1 MPAKLPLAKLAWL
14 LPAVAAA
21 SLLGLAAAMPAWWLD
36 HSMDVAVYWEAGGR
50 MLAGGAGL
58 YDEAADPAN
67 RVGLFIYPP
76 LFAVLFAPL
85 TVVPRELGYALW
97 ALIQLVLVAANA
109 WLVLKLCAVNPQRR
123 ANFLAVLALG
133 LYGALW
139 TNVAE
144 GQVNTLVTAALLAGL
159 VLLERGRTYSGG
171 LMLAVAAHLKVIP
184 IVLLP
189 VLILQ
194 RRFKAAAAM
203 FGGILLLW
211 LAPMVYALPQ
221 YGPSAA
227 WQSNVNLTSE
237 YIDQIASPRLEEQ
250 SATNLGGARA
260 PNNALSA
267 VMQRWFDDGNAL
279 SLQSDGE
286 SPLWT
291 TLPKPIVRWGGLAF
305 GALLGLGAL
314 VLAWRAS
321 GDRWGRTAAVGLGLL
336 AAGLSNLLF
345 WPHHLCLL
353 VLVLA
358 PLAAHDYERP
368 GAPWYAWAAAGT
380 AFVFCYLPLVTS
392 IAVLDGLAILG
403 LPTLGVLM
411 IWGLV
416 FVICYKRAVAAGPPP
431 PILRAHEKADS
442 RNSDA

>member
-1 MPAKLPLAKLAWL
+1 MPAKASNLAWL
-14 LPAVAAA
+14 LPVAAAA
-21 SLLGLAAAMPAWWLD
+21 SLVGLAAVMPAWWLD
-36 HSMDVAVYWEAGGR
+36 TSMDVAVYWEAGGR

-58 YDEAADPAN
+58 YDDAADPAN

-85 TVVPRELGYALW
+85 TVLPRELGYALW
-97 ALIQLVLVAANA
+97 ALVQLILIAANA
-109 WLVLKLCAVNPQRR
+109 WLALKLCAVNPMRR
-123 ANFLAVLALG
+123 SNFLAVLAVG
-133 LYGALW
+133 LFGALW

-144 GQVNTLVTAALLAGL
+144 GQVNTLVTATLLGGL
-159 VLLERGRTYSGG
+159 LLLERGHTWRGG
-171 LMLAVAAHLKVIP
+171 LLLAAATHLKVIP

-189 VLILQ
+189 LLIAQ
-194 RRFKAAAAM
+194 RRFKAAGAMAA
-203 FGGILLLW
+203 GIAVLW
-211 LAPMVYALPQ
+211 LAPMLYALPN
-221 YGPSAA
+221 YGPGAA
-227 WQSNVNLTSE
+227 LESNVTLSRE
-237 YIDQIASPRLEEQ
+237 YVQQIASPRLEEQ

-267 VMQRWFDDGNAL
+267 VAQRWFDDGHAL
-279 SLQSDGE
+279 SLRSDDA
-286 SPLWT
+286 SPIWT
-291 TLPKPIVRWGGLAF
+291 ALPRSLVRWSGLAI
-305 GALLGLGAL
+305 GALLGLGAM

-321 GDRWGRTAAVGLGLL
+321 GDRWGRTAAIGLGLL
-336 AAGLSNLLF
+336 AAGLANLLF

-358 PLAAHDYERP
+358 PLAAHNHERP

-380 AFVFCYLPLVTS
+380 ALLLCYVPLVDS
-392 IAVLDGLAILG
+392 VAVLDGLAILG

-431 PILRAHEKADS
+431 PILRAHEKADT